1 MFRKRAKWPP
11 HRLVAP
17 DLPSC
22 PSGPQANLAWP
33 WPWREKEATA
43 ALSEARTVPP
53 AMAHALSPEDKEIL
67 GDRPTGCLSG
77 EASWAPE
84 MPVLP
89 PLVALLCLSPNPAE
103 PR

>member
-1 MFRKRAKWPP
+1 MPP
-11 HRLVAP
+11 PPPRLVAP
-17 DLPSC
+17 DLPPC

-53 AMAHALSPEDKEIL
+53 EDEEIL
-67 GDRPTGCLSG
+67 GDRPTGRLSG
-77 EASWAPE
+77 EASGAPA

-103 PR
+103 PS